1 MILTTEFI
9 IVPNAEHAV
18 SSLLKTFLLVPIL
31 RNIGVR

>member
-9 IVPNAEHAV
+9 IASNSEHAV

-31 RNIGVR
+31 RNIGV